1 MIEPVRPVILF
12 RASAGGGEEERAIA
26 AKYFRVV
33 SLRTEVKPGEL
44 VIPRYSA
51 LPIRHELVGDIKN
64 LGATLANSQR
74 GHSWI
79 ADMDWRHDL
88 KLFTPRTWDENEFP
102 SCDHQGPFVVKGK
115 TNSRKNSWL
124 TRMFAKDRQAAV
136 RVVGEL
142 LQDPE
147 IVEQGIVYR
156 EFVPLRTFETD
167 FTGLPVSNEW
177 RFVFWRTTL
186 LAHGFYWSTG
196 SDEAKARAK
205 LAFSNQATR
214 LARQAARIAAEHVTF
229 FVIDVAEKAVSGGPL
244 DPHPRGNLGW
254 TVIEVNSGEQ
264 AGLSEIDPDTFYA
277 ALREAVDREPILDLC
292 DQCGIPEGDAHWA
305 RAGGDCLCDFCG
317 EEFKRHPMDET
328 HEGINGALWLH
339 RLCDGSLVKT

>member
-12 RASAGGGEEERAIA
+12 RCSAGGGEEERAIA
-26 AKYFRVV
+26 SKYFRIV

-88 KLFTPRTWDENEFP
+88 KLFTPRTWDEHEFP
-102 SCDHQGPFVVKGK
+102 SSNYSGPFVLKGK
-115 TNSRKNSWL
+115 TNSRKNSWA
-124 TRMFAKDRQAAV
+124 TRMYARDREDAI
-136 RVVGEL
+136 RVAGEL
-142 LQDPE
+142 FQDPE
-147 IVEQGIVYR
+147 IASQGIVYR
-156 EFVPLRTFETD
+156 EFVPLKTLETD
-167 FTGLPVSNEW
+167 FTGLPVSNEH
-177 RFVFWRTTL
+177 RFFFWRTTL
-186 LAHGFYWSTG
+186 LAHGYYWSTG
-196 SDEAKARAK
+196 SDETKAKARM
-205 LAFSNQATR
+205 TDDGIR
-214 LARQAARIAAEHVTF
+214 LARTAARIAAEHATF
-229 FVIDVAEKAVSGGPL
+229 FVIDVAEKVLG
-244 DPHPRGNLGW
+244 GW

-264 AGLSEIDPDTFYA
+264 AGLSEIDPDAFYV

-292 DQCGIPEGDAHWA
+292 DQCGIPEGDQHWA
-305 RAGGDCLCDFCG
+305 RAGGDCICDFCG
-317 EEFKRHPMDET
+317 KEFNRHSMDEM
-328 HEGINGALWLH
+328 HVGINGALWLH